1 MQALFITLESLSQ
14 HISDLSQHIS
24 DLSQHISDLS
34 QQIPD
39 LSQQFSDLSQQ
50 FSDLSQQIP
59 DLSFCNYMNFII
71 YFNDETIKT
80 NKQVKQLQQKQFVCF
95 FELLRKY
102 GYLHLSTNNVP

>member
-24 DLSQHISDLS
+24 DLSQHIPDLS
-34 QQIPD
+34 QQIP
-39 LSQQFSDLSQQ
+39 DLSQQ

-80 NKQVKQLQQKQFVCF
+80 NKQVKQLQQKQFVCQI
-95 FELLRKY
+95 
-102 GYLHLSTNNVP
+102 S

>member
-1 MQALFITLESLSQ
+1 MLLRLMQALFITLESLSQ
-14 HISDLSQHIS
+14 HISDLSQQFS
-24 DLSQHISDLS
+24 DLSQHI
-34 QQIPD
+34 P
-39 LSQQFSDLSQQ
+39 DLSQQ

-59 DLSFCNYMNFII
+59 DLSICNYMNFII

-102 GYLHLSTNNVP
+102 EYLHLSTNNVP